1 MASYDIMQQRLTELY
16 VTQRIQIPM
25 GEFEFTFARSG
36 GPGGQNVNKV
46 NSKAVLR
53 WHPTTS
59 PSLPDDIRAR
69 FLERYASRITTEGEL
84 ILTSQ
89 KHRDQPS
96 NIDDC
101 LQKLAQMIES
111 VAVPPKARRPTKPSL
126 GSKIRRV
133 ESKAR
138 NSTKKAQRRAPRF
151 DD

>member
-1 MASYDIMQQRLTELY
+1 MQQQLSHLY
-16 VTQRIQIPM
+16 VTPRVEIPM
-25 GEFEFTFARSG
+25 SEFDFTFARSG

-53 WHPTTS
+53 WQPTTS
-59 PSLPDDIRAR
+59 PSLPEDIRAR
-69 FLERYASRITTEGEL
+69 FLQRYASRLTTEGEL

-101 LQKLAQMIES
+101 LQKLAQMIVD
-111 VAVPPKARRPTKPSL
+111 VAVAPKTRRPTKPTL
-126 GSKIRRV
+126 GAKIRRV

-138 NSTKKAQRRAPRF
+138 NSSKKAGRRAPRV